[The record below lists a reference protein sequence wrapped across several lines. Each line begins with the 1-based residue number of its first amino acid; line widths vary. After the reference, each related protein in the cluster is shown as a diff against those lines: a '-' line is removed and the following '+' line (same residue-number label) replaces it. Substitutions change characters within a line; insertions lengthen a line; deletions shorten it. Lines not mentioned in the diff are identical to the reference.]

1 MSRRGTGRH
10 PASPWRRG
18 QVCPG
23 DRQRH
28 RATCYTT
35 EGALVTFRQA
45 GAGVAPRNPR
55 KPGVTRAKRDAD
67 EGCFGAET
75 EPRVWPDAL
84 CQSQIQKRGSGTWA
98 TPCYLD
104 PDPPSP
110 VTNLPGTAPSLVGH
124 RYYVTLSVVTLMPRG
139 DTWLPPPGHRRS
151 LSCSSQCCGLG
162 TDLPEADP

>member
-110 VTNLPGTAPSLVGH
+110 VTNLPTQPPSQPQVLRHLVCRHSDASWGHVAPSPWSPQESVLLFLV
-124 RYYVTLSVVTLMPRG
+124 LWPW
-139 DTWLPPPGHRRS
+139 DRS
-151 LSCSSQCCGLG
+151 
-162 TDLPEADP
+162 T